1 MLLIIVIYIFS
12 LFILFLKSDAEVF
25 TKRNATNRIGKVYKK
40 VVYRKCKTPSCLEI
54 TKEHPAYLGV
64 LGPILRAEV
73 GDTLRIHFT
82 NNASR
87 NFSVHPH
94 GVFYKKNSEGALY
107 NDGTSGKLKEDDGVA
122 PNKRYTYVWE
132 VKKEHGPT
140 QGDSD
145 CLTWAYHSHVNPM
158 KDINTGLAGT
168 YRGITRGGGVGG
180 VITAGSGDP

>member
-1 MLLIIVIYIFS
+1 M
-12 LFILFLKSDAEVF
+12 
-25 TKRNATNRIGKVYKK
+25 
-40 VVYRKCKTPSCLEI
+40 YRKCKTPSCLEI
-54 TKEHPAYLGV
+54 TKERPAYLGV

-122 PNKRYTYVWE
+122 PNKSYTYVWE

-158 KDINTGLAGT
+158 KDINTGLVGT

-180 VITAGSGDP
+180 VITAGPGDP